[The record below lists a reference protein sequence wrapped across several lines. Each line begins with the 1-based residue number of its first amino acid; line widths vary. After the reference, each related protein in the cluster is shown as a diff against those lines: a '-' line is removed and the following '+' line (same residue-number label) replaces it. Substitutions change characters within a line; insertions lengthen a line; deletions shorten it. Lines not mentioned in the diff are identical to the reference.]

1 MKRLQLTQ
9 KLVYGKFS
17 VREIAAMNLSK
28 FYLLKNAK
36 KTCIPNKRNLN
47 RDLIIKKKIKMME
60 TKWFLI
66 AIV

>member
-36 KTCIPNKRNLN
+36 KTCKPNNRNLN
-47 RDLIIKKKIKMME
+47 RDLIIKKKNKMME